1 METKAAQPSRRHVW
15 PWFVLAALILG
26 GVLAVIWMRAE
37 IRRMELRRSYQ
48 YDQPITNSAA
58 PR

>member
-1 METKAAQPSRRHVW
+1 METKTAQLPRRHVW

-48 YDQPITNSAA
+48 YDQPITNTSA